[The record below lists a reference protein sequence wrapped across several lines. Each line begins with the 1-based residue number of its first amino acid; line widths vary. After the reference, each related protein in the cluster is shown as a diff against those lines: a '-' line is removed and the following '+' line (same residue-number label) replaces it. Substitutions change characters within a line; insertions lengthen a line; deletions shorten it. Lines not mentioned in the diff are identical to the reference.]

1 MRLSEEELKN
11 IKEVIKRYDTNSEIY
26 IFGSRLDNSKKGGDI
41 DIMVV
46 SKVINFEKIL
56 DIKAEL
62 YEKLGFRKID
72 LVVSKGYAEESQ
84 NFKKNIYLE
93 GVRID

>member
-1 MRLSEEELKN
+1 MRLTEEELKY
-11 IKEVIKRYDTNSEIY
+11 IKDAIKKYDNNSEIY
-26 IFGSRLDNSKKGGDI
+26 IFGSRLDDSKKGGDI

-46 SKVINFEKIL
+46 STVIDFEKVL
-56 DIKAEL
+56 DIKLEL

-72 LVVSKGYAEESQ
+72 LIVSKGYTEESQ
-84 NFKKNIYLE
+84 NFKKHIYSE

>member
-1 MRLSEEELKN
+1 MRLSEEE
-11 IKEVIKRYDTNSEIY
+11 IKYIRDVIKRYDNNSEIY
-26 IFGSRLDNSKKGGDI
+26 IFGSRLDDSKKGGDI

-62 YEKLGFRKID
+62 YDKLGFRKID
-72 LVVSKGYAEESQ
+72 LIVSKGYAEESQ
-84 NFKKNIYLE
+84 NFKKKYILRGSEN
-93 GVRID
+93 